1 MFPQSNCRHTSTCI
15 ITRHH
20 HTITMELN
28 SWISSHHCDRF
39 LRPDKQQKMN
49 WIKGKKVQQPRNKI
63 SFFFLDKKNWKK
75 SEQES
80 ERSTRKYKNASS
92 GSERIRSTREIR
104 PFHFF
109 SRERSSSYPAAGI
122 TLIITKRERTICTI
136 SDTEGPVV
144 VPRRNKSG
152 GKWFSYCYIHSL
164 FSPKSHRKKQRK
176 KEKKMDSFH
185 FLP

>member
-1 MFPQSNCRHTSTCI
+1 
-15 ITRHH
+15 
-20 HTITMELN
+20 MELN

-63 SFFFLDKKNWKK
+63 SFFFLNKKNWKK

-92 GSERIRSTREIR
+92 GSERIKSTREIR

-122 TLIITKRERTICTI
+122 TSIITKRERTICTI

-144 VPRRNKSG
+144 VPRRNTSG

-164 FSPKSHRKKQRK
+164 FSPKSHRKNKERK
-176 KEKKMDSFH
+176 KKKWTRFTFYRRSCTENDCSH
-185 FLP
+185 IVW

>member
-49 WIKGKKVQQPRNKI
+49 WIKGEKVQQPRNKI
-63 SFFFLDKKNWKK
+63 SFFFLNKKNWKK

-122 TLIITKRERTICTI
+122 TSIITKRERTICTI
-136 SDTEGPVV
+136 SDTEGSVV
-144 VPRRNKSG
+144 VSASEHELRKMVLVLLYPLP
-152 GKWFSYCYIHSL
+152 FLTEI
-164 FSPKSHRKKQRK
+164 SPKKQRK

>member
-1 MFPQSNCRHTSTCI
+1 
-15 ITRHH
+15 
-20 HTITMELN
+20 MELN

-63 SFFFLDKKNWKK
+63 SFFFLNKKNWKK

-80 ERSTRKYKNASS
+80 ERSTKKYKNASS

-122 TLIITKRERTICTI
+122 TSIITKRERTICTI

-144 VPRRNKSG
+144 VPRRNTEENGSRIVISTP
-152 GKWFSYCYIHSL
+152 F
-164 FSPKSHRKKQRK
+164 SHRKKQRK
-176 KEKKMDSFH
+176 KEKKWTRFTFYRRSCTENDCSH
-185 FLP
+185 IVW